1 MNQTCKVCGEP
12 AAGFHFGA
20 FTCEGCKSFFGRSY
34 NNLSSISECKNNGKC
49 IIDKKNR
56 TTCKAC
62 RLRKCYTVGMSKGGS
77 RYGRRSNWFKI
88 HCLLQEQQQQAVEAA
103 TKAAAKGSVPPNSSA
118 AGSPFGDMAAA
129 AAAAAAQQQ
138 FSQRTSHL
146 TAGAPHMGYP
156 SYLPDMS
163 AGPFMSAAAL
173 PFFSMMN
180 SIPAM
185 GATASPSS
193 AFQMP
198 PHILFPGYH
207 PAAAA
212 AAADAAYR
220 SEMYKH
226 RQSVDSA
233 ASGESL
239 SRFSPTNHSVHSL
252 THEEP
257 LAQQH
262 PHSARQSPELCV
274 SGDDDEHE
282 GNYMQTHHTSASSH
296 HSISPVSTHHQHQI
310 HSPIAVRASPTG
322 PAPLQHTTPPPPP
335 PQSNSPA
342 LTTHHTSSPEPS
354 FAAKMESLSPVSVC
368 SITHETAPANHLEEP
383 MNQDGPMDLSMKT
396 SRSSVNSDS
405 DMLSEASEEERQ
417 HSMRRKFF
425 HLSNEAENSEN
436 SSDSE
441 ASKRQKLA
449 AESSYHFAP
458 HSHAQRGIVC
468 V

>member
-1 MNQTCKVCGEP
+1 M
-12 AAGFHFGA
+12 
-20 FTCEGCKSFFGRSY
+20 
-34 NNLSSISECKNNGKC
+34 
-49 IIDKKNR
+49 
-56 TTCKAC
+56 
-62 RLRKCYTVGMSKGGS
+62 RKCYTVGMSKGGS

-103 TKAAAKGSVPPNSSA
+103 TKAAANGTVPTNPAA

-138 FSQRTSHL
+138 FSQRSSHL
-146 TAGAPHMGYP
+146 AAAAAAGAPHLGYP
-156 SYLPDMS
+156 SYLPEMS
-163 AGPFMSAAAL
+163 AAPFMSAAAL

-185 GATASPSS
+185 GATASPPS

-198 PHILFPGYH
+198 PHLLFPGYH

-233 ASGESL
+233 ASAESI

-257 LAQQH
+257 NH
-262 PHSARQSPELCV
+262 HSNRQSPELCV
-274 SGDDDEHE
+274 SGDDDEHD
-282 GNYMQTHHTSASSH
+282 NKFMQSH
-296 HSISPVSTHHQHQI
+296 HSISPVSSHSAPAHHQI
-310 HSPIAVRASPTG
+310 HSPIPLRASPV
-322 PAPLQHTTPPPPP
+322 Q
-335 PQSNSPA
+335 PQQTQA
-342 LTTHHTSSPEPS
+342 AAEPT

-368 SITHETAPANHLEEP
+368 SISHETSPAPMYEEP

-417 HSMRRKFF
+417 HNMRRKFYQ
-425 HLSNEAENSEN
+425 LNNENENSEN

-449 AESSYHFAP
+449 ESNYRFGP

>member
-49 IIDKKNR
+49 VIDKKNR

-103 TKAAAKGSVPPNSSA
+103 SKAANGSNPNNPSA
-118 AGSPFGDMAAA
+118 FGDMAAA
-129 AAAAAAQQQ
+129 VAAQQQ
-138 FSQRTSHL
+138 FSQRSSHL
-146 TAGAPHMGYP
+146 AAAGAPHLGYP
-156 SYLPDMS
+156 SYLPEMS
-163 AGPFMSAAAL
+163 AAPFMSAAAL

-180 SIPAM
+180 SLPTMAA
-185 GATASPSS
+185 GSPPS

-198 PHILFPGYH
+198 PHLLFPGYH

-220 SEMYKH
+220 TEMYKH

-233 ASGESL
+233 ASGESQ

-252 THEEP
+252 THDDQHMQHMQHMT
-257 LAQQH
+257 LNQQ
-262 PHSARQSPELCV
+262 PASNRQSPELCV
-274 SGDDDEHE
+274 SGDDDEQE
-282 GNYMQTHHTSASSH
+282 RKSLISQ
-296 HSISPVSTHHQHQI
+296 HSISPVSSLTQTHHHHHQV
-310 HSPIAVRASPTG
+310 HSPIAVRASPV
-322 PAPLQHTTPPPPP
+322 QHNTV
-335 PQSNSPA
+335 
-342 LTTHHTSSPEPS
+342 EPS
-354 FAAKMESLSPVSVC
+354 TFAIKMQSLSPVSVC
-368 SITHETAPANHLEEP
+368 SISHETSAPSSHYEEP
-383 MNQDGPMDLSMKT
+383 MNQDCPMDLSMKT
-396 SRSSVNSDS
+396 SRSSVHSDS
-405 DMLSEASEEERQ
+405 DMLSETSSEEERQ
-417 HSMRRKFF
+417 QSMRRKFYQMES
-425 HLSNEAENSEN
+425 SNENSEN

-441 ASKRQKLA
+441 ANKRQKLA
-449 AESSYHFAP
+449 EANYAAFGSH
-458 HSHAQRGIVC
+458 HAQRGIVC

>member
-49 IIDKKNR
+49 VIDKKNR

-103 TKAAAKGSVPPNSSA
+103 TKAAAANGQVVPPNPAA
-118 AGSPFGDMAAA
+118 AGPSPFGDMAAA

-138 FSQRTSHL
+138 FNAQRSSHL
-146 TAGAPHMGYP
+146 AAAAAAGAAAGHLGYP
-156 SYLPDMS
+156 SYLPEMS
-163 AGPFMSAAAL
+163 AAPFMSAAAL

-180 SIPAM
+180 TIPPM
-185 GATASPSS
+185 GAAASPAS

-198 PHILFPGYH
+198 PHLLFPGYH

-233 ASGESL
+233 GSAESI

-257 LAQQH
+257 QQPQH
-262 PHSARQSPELCV
+262 PSSARQSPELCV
-274 SGDDDEHE
+274 SGDDDV
-282 GNYMQTHHTSASSH
+282 MH
-296 HSISPVSTHHQHQI
+296 HSHSVSPVSSHSSVHHQQQHQI
-310 HSPIAVRASPTG
+310 HSPIAVRASPVQQQQQIAS
-322 PAPLQHTTPPPPP
+322 PHHLAM
-335 PQSNSPA
+335 SNNA
-342 LTTHHTSSPEPS
+342 SPEPQT

-368 SITHETAPANHLEEP
+368 SISHETANSGHSYEEP

-405 DMLSEASEEERQ
+405 DMHSEASEEERQ
-417 HSMRRKFF
+417 QNMRRKFYQ
-425 HLSNEAENSEN
+425 LNEAETSEN

-449 AESSYHFAP
+449 ENNYRFGP
-458 HSHAQRGIVC
+458 HSHSQRGIVC

>member
-103 TKAAAKGSVPPNSSA
+103 SKAAANGGSASA
-118 AGSPFGDMAAA
+118 NAGSPFGDMAAA
-129 AAAAAAQQQ
+129 AAAAQQQ
-138 FSQRTSHL
+138 FSQRSSHL
-146 TAGAPHMGYP
+146 AAGAPHLGYP
-156 SYLPDMS
+156 SYLPEMS

-180 SIPAM
+180 SIPAL
-185 GATASPSS
+185 GAPGSPSS

-198 PHILFPGYH
+198 PHLLFPGYH

-212 AAADAAYR
+212 AAVDVAYR

-239 SRFSPTNHSVHSL
+239 SRFSPTNHSVHSM
-252 THEEP
+252 THEDT
-257 LAQQH
+257 H
-262 PHSARQSPELCV
+262 NNNNSARQSPELCV
-274 SGDDDEHE
+274 SGDDDEHD
-282 GNYMQTHHTSASSH
+282 GKYMHNSTTAISTAALSH
-296 HSISPVSTHHQHQI
+296 HSISPVASLSNTHHHQV
-310 HSPIAVRASPTG
+310 HSPIPLRASP
-322 PAPLQHTTPPPPP
+322 LQHQVPAQTQAT
-335 PQSNSPA
+335 SPVIP
-342 LTTHHTSSPEPS
+342 SPEPS

-368 SITHETAPANHLEEP
+368 SITNETSPANHFTEEP

-396 SRSSVNSDS
+396 SRSSVHSNDS
-405 DMLSEASEEERQ
+405 DMLSEISEEERHQ
-417 HSMRRKFF
+417 NMRRKFY

-441 ASKRQKLA
+441 ASKRQKM
-449 AESSYHFAP
+449 AENSYPFGP